1 MALTR
6 KQIIIGSSVLVAA
19 LVVGGVSVAAL
30 TNPTPTS
37 TTEVAAPKPTDS
49 TGDQKDDDKKP
60 TTPSSTTSPTNPPKD
75 DDDIID
81 LDGFDDPNR
90 DRETNP
96 TPRPTPPVVPPT
108 TPPVEPENPVKPVDP
123 KPVVPVDPV
132 VPEPTPTPTETPVDP
147 EPTPTPTETP
157 VVPEPTPT
165 PTPTETPVDPT
176 PTPTPTP
183 TETPV
188 DPIIDPEA
196 DYVSAEN
203 VDDFIV
209 KYNSIRAEK
218 GLKPLPV
225 DRFQVPANDP
235 ALCWN
240 KKNTGNVAYI
250 LERIATVSDPSNP
263 NPHENPCGRTE
274 VAYQG
279 WGKNFPSNS
288 PLIRNGADA
297 AQGWWSS
304 PSHRLAIYTA
314 PQANTPLACLTFSS
328 GFGSTPGQGDGTI
341 NYAYSAVATWQACD
355 FAGTIPAVKANAALE
370 DYVLPEVVT
379 GGN

>member
-19 LVVGGVSVAAL
+19 LVAGGVTVAAL
-30 TNPTPTS
+30 TNPTPVA
-37 TTEVAAPKPTDS
+37 TTEGAAPKPADS
-49 TGDQKDDDKKP
+49 TDDKKDDDKKP
-60 TTPSSTTSPTNPPKD
+60 TTSPTDKPTSPPKD

-108 TPPVEPENPVKPVDP
+108 TPPVDPENPVKPVDP
-123 KPVVPVDPV
+123 KPVDPVDPV
-132 VPEPTPTPTETPVDP
+132 DPEPTPKPTETPVDP
-147 EPTPTPTETP
+147 EPTPTPT
-157 VVPEPTPT
+157 
-165 PTPTETPVDPT
+165 PTETPVEPT

-188 DPIIDPEA
+188 DPSIDPDA

-209 KYNSIRAEK
+209 KYNEIRANE
-218 GLKPLPV
+218 GLAPLPV
-225 DRFQVPANDP
+225 DRFQVPAIDTT
-235 ALCWN
+235 LCWN
-240 KKNTGNVAYI
+240 EKNAENVAYI
-250 LERIATVSDPSNP
+250 MERITTMPDPSNP
-263 NPHENPCGRTE
+263 TPHTDPCGNTE
-274 VAYQG
+274 VVYQG
-279 WGKNFPSNS
+279 WGTNFPSTS
-288 PLIRNGADA
+288 PLIRDGSDA
-297 AQGWWSS
+297 AQGWWTSLG
-304 PSHRLAIYTA
+304 HRAAIYTA
-314 PQANTPLACLTFSS
+314 PQASNPLACLTFSS
-328 GFGSTPGQGDGTI
+328 GFGSEPGEGAGTI

-355 FAGTIPAVKANAALE
+355 FEGTIPASTANSALD
-370 DYVLPEVVT
+370 DYVLPEVVV